1 MIKNITVIGAGAWGS
16 ALAMKALKSGLDV
29 TLVAENEK
37 QIIHLTNHNHYALP
51 NIKLPPQIHLSLDV
65 CQKCEGIIIAIP
77 AQKIKTYATHL
88 RDLVHDQK
96 LSPTTPIILASKGI
110 DLDHGELPILILRK
124 LIPNPVMI
132 LSGPNYALEIAAHQP
147 AVACLG
153 YENIALASE
162 VALALSSKDFKVHP
176 VTDAIGMQVVGSFKN
191 IIAICCGIA
200 VGKKWGENIQ
210 AAFLLQGI
218 KEMEVLIHYYGG
230 CIQTVKT
237 HAGISDL
244 VLTSFGHLSRN
255 KALGIAIGEEK
266 TTQEWIQEKGT
277 LAEGYFSLN
286 ALMNKGCLDPIQM
299 PLTCSLYNILFKGY
313 KTDTLLNEF
322 LLCCE

>member
-16 ALAMKALKSGLDV
+16 ALAMKALKSGLHV
-29 TLVAENEK
+29 TLVAENQK
-37 QIIHLTNHNHYALP
+37 QIDHLINHDHYALP
-51 NIKLPPQIHLSLDV
+51 NITLPQEIHLSLSV
-65 CQKCEGIIIAIP
+65 SNTCEGIIIAIP

-88 RDLVHDQK
+88 RDLVNDEK
-96 LSPTTPIILASKGI
+96 LSPTAPIILASKGI
-110 DLDHGELPILILRK
+110 DLDHGELPVLILRK
-124 LIPNPVMI
+124 LVPNPVMI
-132 LSGPNYALEIAAHQP
+132 LSGPNYALEIATHQP

-162 VALALSSKDFKVHP
+162 VASVLSSKDFKVQP
-176 VTDAIGMQVVGSFKN
+176 VADVIGMQIVGSFKN

-218 KEMEVLIHYYGG
+218 KEMEQLIRYYGG
-230 CIQTVKT
+230 CVETIKT

-255 KALGIAIGEEK
+255 KALGVAIGQEQ
-266 TTQEWIQEKGT
+266 TTKEWMKEKGT

-286 ALMNKGCLDPIQM
+286 ALMNKGCLDPAYM

-313 KTDTLLNEF
+313 ETDTLLKDF
-322 LLCCE
+322 LLCS